1 VRGGVLAGPL
11 VSAVTLPDRRAPLGG
26 TSVNARNRSGFGSAG
41 SPRPGSVGCVVPSET
56 RDLEQPDEGDA
67 QDQHESDDHGDG
79 GFELKVV
86 HGDALPGSEG

>member
-1 VRGGVLAGPL
+1 M
-11 VSAVTLPDRRAPLGG
+11 
-26 TSVNARNRSGFGSAG
+26 
-41 SPRPGSVGCVVPSET
+41 PSET

-67 QDQHESDDHGDG
+67 QDQHESDDNGDG

>member
-1 VRGGVLAGPL
+1 
-11 VSAVTLPDRRAPLGG
+11 
-26 TSVNARNRSGFGSAG
+26 
-41 SPRPGSVGCVVPSET
+41 VPSET

-86 HGDALPGSEG
+86 HGDALPGKRRVRLRP